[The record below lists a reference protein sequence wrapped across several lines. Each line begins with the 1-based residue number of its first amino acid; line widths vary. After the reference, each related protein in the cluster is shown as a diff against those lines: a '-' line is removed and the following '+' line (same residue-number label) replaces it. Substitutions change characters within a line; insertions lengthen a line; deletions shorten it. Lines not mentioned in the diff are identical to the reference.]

1 MEQLEI
7 NRTNHGKFRLLCST
21 QRIRPLHGQLPAGG
35 NLPAPH
41 RLRTPARQQGFR
53 PNAGAAHGRAGAGK
67 MQILLLQHQGALC
80 QRFCPNHRR
89 AVGEAGGRFPRTDDR
104 KDGKKKLLRLAQGG
118 PAATARRTEADTFR
132 APLAGSAGR
141 ELFRRLHR
149 LLCLGIND

>member
-1 MEQLEI
+1 MY
-7 NRTNHGKFRLLCST
+7 
-21 QRIRPLHGQLPAGG
+21 GQLPAGG

-89 AVGEAGGRFPRTDDR
+89 AVGEAGGRFPRTNDR
-104 KDGKKKLLRLAQGG
+104 KDGKKELLRLAQGG

-141 ELFRRLHR
+141 ELLRRLHR
-149 LLCLGIND
+149 LLCLGINDGLPCPHGMFPRVSAGGTPFPL